1 MTDLDRRPP
10 EAARETGPG
19 HDVVGAAGPGQGAG
33 HDVVG
38 AAGPGQGAGGA
49 AGSDARAELARAQ
62 AELLAAL
69 VAGGRAPE
77 GFDEE
82 RLRIQTSSLI
92 AKRRGVV
99 ARLRPDLLRALGGD
113 FAAEFAA
120 YADGRPKPSG
130 GSRADARDFAE
141 ALRAAGRIAGEPA
154 PRARRWWARL
164 TRRRTG

>member
-10 EAARETGPG
+10 EAAPGEGPG
-19 HDVVGAAGPGQGAG
+19 HDS
-33 HDVVG
+33 
-38 AAGPGQGAGGA
+38 GGA
-49 AGSDARAELARAQ
+49 AGSEARAELARAQ

-69 VAGGRAPE
+69 VAGGRAPG
-77 GFDEE
+77 GFDRE
-82 RLRIQTSSLI
+82 RLRIQSSSLI

-113 FAAEFAA
+113 FAAEFEA
-120 YADGRPKPSG
+120 YARDRPKPSG

-141 ALRAAGRIAGEPA
+141 ALRAAGRISDAPGPPA
-154 PRARRWWARL
+154 RPWWARL